1 MKKEVEDI
9 VLKPEDI
16 IGECDVDSGQ
26 IMIIDPCY
34 VLSDEKHSELVRER
48 SKIGYPV
55 TSTWMQGVVVDSGG
69 DGTYKVFAKID
80 EKTKRI
86 KSVTIEF
93 DHANI
98 DRSVE
103 LINKHPFSP
112 ESKKE
117 LYCEFCGTKEG
128 KIKMIQDFGVC
139 EKCERGGRI

>member
-34 VLSDEKHSELVRER
+34 VLSDGKYSKLLSDRGLVEG
-48 SKIGYPV
+48 SKEYKQSDALRGH
-55 TSTWMQGVVVDSGG
+55 TQSDAWMRGVVVNSGG

-93 DHANI
+93 DHENL
-98 DRSVE
+98 DRTVK
-103 LINKHPFSP
+103 LINKAKFDPMN
-112 ESKKE
+112 E
-117 LYCEFCGTKEG
+117 LDDDWV
-128 KIKMIQDFGVC
+128 QDN
-139 EKCERGGRI
+139 

>member
-34 VLSDEKHSELVRER
+34 VLSDGKYSKLLSDRGLVKG
-48 SKIGYPV
+48 SKEYKQ
-55 TSTWMQGVVVDSGG
+55 SDAWMRGVVVNSGG

-93 DHANI
+93 DHENL
-98 DRSVE
+98 DRTVK
-103 LINKHPFSP
+103 LINKAKFDPMN
-112 ESKKE
+112 E
-117 LYCEFCGTKEG
+117 LDDDWV
-128 KIKMIQDFGVC
+128 QDN
-139 EKCERGGRI
+139 

>member
-55 TSTWMQGVVVDSGG
+55 TSTWMRGVVVDSGG

-93 DHANI
+93 DHANL
-98 DRSVE
+98 DRT
-103 LINKHPFSP
+103 LNIINKAKFDNRFRDGW
-112 ESKKE
+112 ERSKMNE
-117 LYCEFCGTKEG
+117 LDEG
-128 KIKMIQDFGVC
+128 A
-139 EKCERGGRI
+139 R